1 MNLKNPK
8 LFSLAGA
15 CSFRGTL
22 KRKHKKVVL
31 TNGVFDLLHP
41 GHLSYLQ
48 KAGELGELFIAL
60 NSDKSVRALKGKHR
74 PILGEKERAY
84 ALGQLHKVAA
94 IFIFRRERLTQEI
107 LKLKPDIYV
116 KAGDYTL
123 QTLNPLERAALEKVG
138 AKIIFL
144 PFLKGFSTTQLIA
157 RIQAAG
163 SV

>member
-1 MNLKNPK
+1 MKLKNPK
-8 LFSLAGA
+8 LLSLAGA
-15 CSFRGTL
+15 NSLRRKLKL
-22 KRKHKKVVL
+22 KRKKVVL

-48 KAGELGELFIAL
+48 KAGQLGELFIAL
-60 NSDKSVRALKGKHR
+60 NSDKSVKALKGKHR

-84 ALGQLHKVAA
+84 SLAQMQSVTA
-94 IFIFRRERLTQEI
+94 ILIFRQKRLTKEI
-107 LKLKPDIYV
+107 LTLKPDIYV

-123 QTLNPLERAALEKVG
+123 ETLNSEEREALLKVG
-138 AKIIFL
+138 SKIVFL

-163 SV
+163 SL